1 MEIKEI
7 EKLAELSQLKFTKE
21 EMIQFSKDFENMI
34 ELANVTKYSDI
45 NEKIKIST
53 MKLEDLREDK

>member
-45 NEKIKIST
+45 NEQTKIST
-53 MKLEDLREDK
+53 IKLEDLREDK